1 MPAILGSALQC
12 AITPIRHIHRFWFEA
27 PLVPDPPLEE
37 YMSDDI
43 KDITTTPGA
52 HYTRYVNVDGLEEI
66 NFAISFTVSPEY
78 VWETPYL
85 GIQVWVDGVNLL
97 PSIYRLSK
105 NHPTLKLVDRVLR
118 KPGDD
123 DVVYRSALKFG
134 KLEIVDDDAALNQ
147 HISDEELK
155 HLGTILIHLYRGA
168 DSAALLKPTK
178 AARPE
183 GSKKTPAG
191 PSDSP
196 NEPLQSV
203 TKVPEKKLKGQDIAY
218 GVQFGPA
225 RAVVNSPSRPSPNT
239 RSWMLVDAQAK
250 PFMTFRFLY
259 RSEKAL
265 QSLGVLPRQE
275 ALRPESKPIMEM
287 SPRIRIESPNS
298 SSATKNERVDKA
310 PSQSSQ
316 AAPHAKRRKI
326 EFIDLTELS

>member
-1 MPAILGSALQC
+1 MRSKTSQLHPALI
-12 AITPIRHIHRFWFEA
+12 I
-27 PLVPDPPLEE
+27 
-37 YMSDDI
+37 
-43 KDITTTPGA
+43 
-52 HYTRYVNVDGLEEI
+52 
-66 NFAISFTVSPEY
+66 PEY

-85 GIQVWVDGVNLL
+85 GIRVWVDGVSLS
-97 PSIYRLSK
+97 PSTHRLSK
-105 NHPTLKLVDRVLR
+105 NHPTLKLVDRELR

-155 HLGTILIHLYRGA
+155 HLGTILIHFYRGT
-168 DSAALLKPTK
+168 DSPHKPAAPVKPTK

-183 GSKKTPAG
+183 GSKKTPVAPTNS
-191 PSDSP
+191 PSIPS
-196 NEPLQSV
+196 QSL

-225 RAVVNSPSRPSPNT
+225 RAVVNSRSRPSPNT
-239 RSWMLVDAQAK
+239 RSWMLVDAQDK
-250 PFMTFRFLY
+250 PFVTFRFLY

-275 ALRPESKPIMEM
+275 ALRPESKPIMAI
-287 SPRIRIESPNS
+287 SPRIRIESPSS
-298 SSATKNERVDKA
+298 SSATKNERIDNA

-316 AAPHAKRRKI
+316 AAPRAKKRKI
-326 EFIDLTELS
+326 EFVDLTELS